1 SSAPARRAITRSATS
16 LCELMNRT
24 RAAEPAWRSLRST
37 VIPSSSWDF
46 PVEEDDVVVHFHRKL
61 QTFAAIG
68 RQIDGEMICLQ
79 TFQQDSCDP
88 MIRFNNQNAHTHHT
102 GSPG

>member
-1 SSAPARRAITRSATS
+1 
-16 LCELMNRT
+16 M
-24 RAAEPAWRSLRST
+24 
-37 VIPSSSWDF
+37 
-46 PVEEDDVVVHFHRKL
+46 VVHFHRKL

-88 MIRFNNQNAHTHHT
+88 MIRFNN
-102 GSPG
+102 